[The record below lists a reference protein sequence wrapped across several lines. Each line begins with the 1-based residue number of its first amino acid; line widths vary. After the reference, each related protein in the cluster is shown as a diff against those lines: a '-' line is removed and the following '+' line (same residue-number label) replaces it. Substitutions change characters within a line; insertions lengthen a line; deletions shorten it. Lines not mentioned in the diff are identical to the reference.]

1 MPAAT
6 LEEAQRLVDRLTPLD
21 QVHLAEYL
29 ISRIACAV
37 ASAQP
42 VVPAASSPD
51 TDTWQA
57 FFRLGDTL
65 ATLEAPGT
73 ETLTQ
78 AVLSAR
84 R

>member
-1 MPAAT
+1 VPSTT
-6 LEEAQRLVDRLTPLD
+6 LEEAQRLVDHLTPLD

-29 ISRIACAV
+29 IERIARAV

-42 VVPAASSPD
+42 AVPAVSSPEMD
-51 TDTWQA
+51 AWQK
-57 FFRLGDTL
+57 FFRLGDSL
-65 ATLEAPGT
+65 AEDDAPGT

-78 AVLSAR
+78 AVLFAR